1 MSFMW
6 FDFLGLLLLLPILVA
21 IYVVTMRRRRP
32 SGVRYSSLSLIRDAG
47 PGSSRFRR
55 HLPFALF
62 IVALGALVMAMARPV
77 AIVAV
82 PTDQTSIILTI
93 DVSGSMCSSDIPPS
107 RLEAAEAA
115 AAAFIKNQTASARI
129 GIVAFSSYA
138 EVVQA
143 PTNDRAALLAALQT
157 LATGRRTAIGDGI
170 LASIDAIAE
179 IDPAVAKSVSDT
191 SGGTAPVPVPKG
203 DYAPDIVVLLTD
215 GANNTGTDPIVAA
228 QQAADRG
235 VRVYTIGF
243 GTANGGSLSPTC
255 APQFQGREPNA
266 GGGGGFSG
274 GGFGGGGAAGGG
286 GGGGGGGNFSRGI
299 DEVTLQKI
307 ADMTGA
313 TYHPAETA
321 GQLETVFQNL
331 PTNLIVR
338 HEAAE
343 VSVVFVGV
351 GALLAAL
358 ALLLGKIW
366 RPLP

>member
-1 MSFMW
+1 MDFLW
-6 FDFLGLLLLLPILVA
+6 FDFLALLLLLPVLVA
-21 IYVVTMRRRRP
+21 IYILALRRRRP
-32 SGVRYSSLSLIRDAG
+32 SGVRYSSLALIRDAG
-47 PGSSRFRR
+47 PGSSRVRR

-82 PTDQTSIILTI
+82 PTNQTTIVLTI

-115 AAAFIKNQTASARI
+115 AASFINSQSSTTRI
-129 GIVAFSSYA
+129 GLVAFSSYA

-143 PTNDRAALLAALQT
+143 PTGDKSALLAALQS

-170 LASIDAIAE
+170 LASIDTIAE
-179 IDPAVAKSVSDT
+179 IDPGVAKSVTDST
-191 SGGTAPVPVPKG
+191 GGVAPAPVPKG

-215 GANNTGTDPIVAA
+215 GASNTGTDPLDAA

-243 GTANGGSLSPTC
+243 GTADGGSLSPTC
-255 APQFQGREPNA
+255 APQFQGREP
-266 GGGGGFSG
+266 GGG
-274 GGFGGGGAAGGG
+274 GGFGGGGFGGG
-286 GGGGGGGNFSRGI
+286 GGGGGGGNFRRGI

-313 TYHPAETA
+313 KYYPAESA
-321 GQLETVFQNL
+321 SQLNTVFQSL
-331 PTNLIVR
+331 PVNLIVK

-343 VSVVFVGV
+343 VSVVFVGA
-351 GALLAAL
+351 GALIAAL
-358 ALLLGKIW
+358 AFLLGKLW